1 MLSVFTVSRR
11 ETMAKVL
18 IVDDSKFMRRII
30 RSALES
36 GGHEVVGE
44 AENGF
49 EGFDLYKENRPDIV
63 TMDVTM
69 MGQDGLKTVDAL
81 IKFDPAARIII
92 ISAMNEKVLLNA
104 RKMQIPVKGFL
115 QKPFEREDL
124 LKMISDML

>member
-1 MLSVFTVSRR
+1 
-11 ETMAKVL
+11 MARVL

-30 RSALES
+30 RDTLES

-49 EGFDLYKENRPDIV
+49 EGLDQYKEYKPDAV

-81 IKFDPAARIII
+81 IKFDPDARIII
-92 ISAMNEKVLLNA
+92 ISAMNEKILKNA
-104 RKMQIPVKGFL
+104 RKMNIPVKGFL
-115 QKPFEREDL
+115 QKPFEKEDL
-124 LKMISDML
+124 LKMIADII